1 MAKRKMSVS
10 FSNSIIDVDNMT
22 ITEIKKDD
30 MNTFN
35 LIDVLSHFANID
47 GVSLTI
53 STDETLSENSNGG

>member
-1 MAKRKMSVS
+1 
-10 FSNSIIDVDNMT
+10 MT

-53 STDETLSENSNGG
+53 STDETLSENSNGE

>member
-35 LIDVLSHFANID
+35 LIDVLSHLLI
-47 GVSLTI
+47 
-53 STDETLSENSNGG
+53 